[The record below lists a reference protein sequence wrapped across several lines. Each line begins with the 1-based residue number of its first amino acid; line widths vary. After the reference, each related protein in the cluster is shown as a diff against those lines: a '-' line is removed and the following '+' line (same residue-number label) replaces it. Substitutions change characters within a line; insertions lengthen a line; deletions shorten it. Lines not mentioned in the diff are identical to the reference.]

1 MFNQLFYPERN
12 KTFSIEFINV
22 ELKIVFDSL
31 VNDHDGLYKN
41 EVLDLIHKV
50 RLFGLHFA
58 GLDIRQDSR
67 IHHKVFNK
75 IVSHP
80 DILKYTK
87 NLPKNYLSLSTE
99 ERCKSL
105 IEMTGDIPPK
115 IFKDELT
122 YQTLESIRIMQKIQ
136 SKNGERGCNRYII
149 SNCQTLENILEL
161 FAMCR

>member
-1 MFNQLFYPERN
+1 M
-12 KTFSIEFINV
+12 S

-41 EVLDLIHKV
+41 DVLDLIHKV
-50 RLFGLHFA
+50 RLLVFTLS
-58 GLDIRQDSR
+58 LDIRQDSR

-122 YQTLESIRIMQKIQ
+122 YQTLESIRI
-136 SKNGERGCNRYII
+136 
-149 SNCQTLENILEL
+149 
-161 FAMCR
+161 CRKYKVKMVKEDVIDT